1 MANNTKSRVMSGLVW
16 RFAERCGAQGIQ
28 FVVSV
33 VLARILSPSDY
44 GMIGLLTVFIA
55 ISNVFIN
62 SGFGQA
68 LVQKKNADK
77 LDFSSVF
84 YFSIGMSL
92 FIYALLFFTAPM
104 IANFYNEAAL
114 KNVIRVLAV
123 TVIIGAVNGVQQA
136 YVQRT
141 MQFKRFFFATLFG
154 TILSAF
160 TGIFAAL
167 QGWGVW
173 ALVIQQ
179 LTNQIF
185 DTIVLWVTVKW
196 RPILAF
202 SLKRMKK
209 MFSFGWKLLCS
220 SLLDTVYGNIY
231 SLIIGKFFS
240 PTDLGYYNRG
250 KQYPMLVIQNVNESI
265 NSVIFP
271 VLSEAQDDKVRFKS
285 MVRRAIMTST
295 FLIFPAMAGLAAV
308 SKPLVHIML
317 TDKWLPAVP
326 FIQFC
331 CFVYAFWPIH
341 TANLQ
346 AIKAIG
352 RSDIF
357 LKLEILKKIIGI
369 AVLIITLPHGL
380 MIMMWARCGT
390 TIISSILNAYPNKKL
405 INYSYWEQI
414 KDMSPSLCLS
424 LVMAVCVWAITLL
437 PLSAPVQIIV
447 QFIVGVVLYF
457 GLAKLFKLECLDYVV
472 NTVKGFNIN
481 KCLLN
486 K

>member
-16 RFAERCGAQGIQ
+16 RFAESCGAQGIQ

-209 MFSFGWKLLCS
+209 MFSFG
-220 SLLDTVYGNIY
+220 
-231 SLIIGKFFS
+231 
-240 PTDLGYYNRG
+240 
-250 KQYPMLVIQNVNESI
+250 
-265 NSVIFP
+265 
-271 VLSEAQDDKVRFKS
+271 
-285 MVRRAIMTST
+285 
-295 FLIFPAMAGLAAV
+295 
-308 SKPLVHIML
+308 
-317 TDKWLPAVP
+317 
-326 FIQFC
+326 
-331 CFVYAFWPIH
+331 
-341 TANLQ
+341 
-346 AIKAIG
+346 
-352 RSDIF
+352 
-357 LKLEILKKIIGI
+357 
-369 AVLIITLPHGL
+369 
-380 MIMMWARCGT
+380 
-390 TIISSILNAYPNKKL
+390 
-405 INYSYWEQI
+405 
-414 KDMSPSLCLS
+414 MS
-424 LVMAVCVWAITLL
+424 
-437 PLSAPVQIIV
+437 
-447 QFIVGVVLYF
+447 
-457 GLAKLFKLECLDYVV
+457 
-472 NTVKGFNIN
+472 
-481 KCLLN
+481 
-486 K
+486 